1 MNNAGDPDDPAD
13 LLRLHAGRE
22 RLVRE
27 IGHGDPND
35 ERPAISGNVGH
46 LRKML
51 ASFAAQLFGRGA
63 LAAR

>member
-51 ASFAAQLFGRGA
+51 A
-63 LAAR
+63 